1 MGKSCQQ
8 RVRFAENQAQ
18 IIMGLAQRR
27 LAEQIKTEEFPPFL
41 ADIQAAA
48 GKPISVEIDWVSF
61 SSYDNYPL
69 TRMADNVFE
78 PLLSAVKDICRDA
91 MGQTA
96 FQENVDSIRVKNT
109 DVYEQAGLV
118 FDNQVIDLTVQ
129 LAGGTYSAYGSQYI
143 IEFLEERL

>member
-1 MGKSCQQ
+1 
-8 RVRFAENQAQ
+8 
-18 IIMGLAQRR
+18 MGLAQRR
-27 LAEQIKTEEFPPFL
+27 LAEQIKTEQYPPFL

-48 GKPISVEIDWVSF
+48 GKPIPVEIDWVSF

-78 PLLSAVKDICRDA
+78 PLLTAVKDICRDD
-91 MGQTA
+91 MGRMA

-109 DVYEQAGLV
+109 NVDKETSLLLDNRVLDLV
-118 FDNQVIDLTVQ
+118 VQ
-129 LAGGTYSAYGSQYI
+129 LADGGGTYMSYGSQLI